1 MVERVTEERLI
12 KIETKLAHQENLL
25 AELNDVV
32 ANQQAQIT
40 RLERLCGTLTDR
52 IRSLSDAGS
61 DDQVA
66 EQRPPHY

>member
-52 IRSLSDAGS
+52 IRSLSDAGP